1 MNLFKKRICYVLA
14 LVLVFALSACGGGT
28 TSSAPASQAAPSETP
43 SAADS
48 QTPAPES
55 SSDGI
60 DPSALKVGVI
70 MKSFDEFQQAVMDGA
85 KDAAVELGIP
95 EANITMVAPNNE
107 TELMAQVTMVED
119 LISKG
124 VNILVIAVN
133 QEDTVMNA
141 LNAAAAAG
149 IQVVFADTQAPSFDR
164 AVTYI
169 GTDNEAA
176 AYDGALAFGDV
187 IGEGS
192 KVVILRGKL
201 GDVNH
206 EARTKGLTQG
216 LEEKGHT
223 VLEVQDAN
231 CETDKA
237 AAAMEAW
244 ITKYPDGI
252 DAVMVTSDS
261 MAVGAAQAIK
271 GAGLTDKIT
280 VCGFDGFQ
288 SAISLVK
295 TGEIKMIIGQKP
307 YGMGYDAVKCGFGA
321 MQGETYEPYMNP
333 GIAIINAD
341 NVQDFAK

>member
-1 MNLFKKRICYVLA
+1 
-14 LVLVFALSACGGGT
+14 
-28 TSSAPASQAAPSETP
+28 
-43 SAADS
+43 
-48 QTPAPES
+48 
-55 SSDGI
+55 
-60 DPSALKVGVI
+60 
-70 MKSFDEFQQAVMDGA
+70 
-85 KDAAVELGIP
+85 
-95 EANITMVAPNNE
+95 
-107 TELMAQVTMVED
+107 MAQVTMVED

-141 LNAAAAAG
+141 LNAAADAG

-187 IGEGS
+187 IDAGS

-252 DAVMVTSDS
+252 DAAMVTSDS

-271 GAGLTDKIT
+271 GAGLTDKIS

-321 MQGETYEPYMNP
+321 MHGETYDPYMNP

-341 NVQDFAK
+341 NVQDFIK